1 MRKRP
6 HRVEVYLSDKEYD
19 LLAKDVE
26 RSGLSREAY
35 MRSLIQKNRPKEL
48 PPMDFFDILRELRQL
63 NVNMNQIALKA
74 HSLNLIDAP
83 YYEKCH
89 KDLQSIVGEIKRE
102 IFK

>member
-35 MRSLIQKNRPKEL
+35 MRSLIQKIRPWL
-48 PPMDFFDILRELRQL
+48 P
-63 NVNMNQIALKA
+63 
-74 HSLNLIDAP
+74 
-83 YYEKCH
+83 
-89 KDLQSIVGEIKRE
+89 
-102 IFK
+102 